1 MIYYAKYHKDGN
13 SFIITEQ
20 QDICGENKKTLAE
33 TLCRQDT
40 NIGADSLTV
49 CDTSQHFISMVSY
62 SRNGMRQP
70 LNGNGIACL
79 IQYCYEYG
87 FLLEREAYIKTD
99 AALVGVKIKKTSPFT
114 TAVYLPPAIFS
125 AESCCMPE
133 SVYTEE
139 IYIER
144 EKTMK
149 RIFSLLLVVVLV
161 FGTTSVYAL
170 SWTPTS
176 EPCKTYTINIV
187 KYELIPG
194 DVGNSFRVNPNTT
207 ARKGEYAYYSIEVY
221 NADNQKVDP
230 GKLIVTDMAAPTNL
244 DNGLYAALV
253 TGSRPMLTYSIEEKT
268 SLQELHYNNMP
279 ITISGDTVTIG
290 KLVFTRSVSGVVT
303 DVHFDGNILELT
315 KELTALN
322 MTPEDV
328 YNGKVCMSND
338 VLIQNFGMICKQT
351 ATSKWYNDA
360 DAIKNITIPKTG
372 DAPLNALFVAL
383 VTLVTTGVAICF
395 SCRFKQKKD

>member
-1 MIYYAKYHKDGN
+1 
-13 SFIITEQ
+13 
-20 QDICGENKKTLAE
+20 
-33 TLCRQDT
+33 
-40 NIGADSLTV
+40 
-49 CDTSQHFISMVSY
+49 
-62 SRNGMRQP
+62 
-70 LNGNGIACL
+70 
-79 IQYCYEYG
+79 
-87 FLLEREAYIKTD
+87 
-99 AALVGVKIKKTSPFT
+99 
-114 TAVYLPPAIFS
+114 
-125 AESCCMPE
+125 
-133 SVYTEE
+133 
-139 IYIER
+139 
-144 EKTMK
+144 MK

-328 YNGKVCMSND
+328 YNGKVCMGND

>member
-1 MIYYAKYHKDGN
+1 
-13 SFIITEQ
+13 
-20 QDICGENKKTLAE
+20 
-33 TLCRQDT
+33 
-40 NIGADSLTV
+40 
-49 CDTSQHFISMVSY
+49 
-62 SRNGMRQP
+62 
-70 LNGNGIACL
+70 
-79 IQYCYEYG
+79 
-87 FLLEREAYIKTD
+87 
-99 AALVGVKIKKTSPFT
+99 
-114 TAVYLPPAIFS
+114 
-125 AESCCMPE
+125 
-133 SVYTEE
+133 
-139 IYIER
+139 
-144 EKTMK
+144 MK

-170 SWTPTS
+170 SWTSTS

-290 KLVFTRSVSGVVT
+290 KLVFTRSVSGVAVK
-303 DVHFDGNILELT
+303 LYPSS
-315 KELTALN
+315 K
-322 MTPEDV
+322 
-328 YNGKVCMSND
+328 
-338 VLIQNFGMICKQT
+338 
-351 ATSKWYNDA
+351 TSVK
-360 DAIKNITIPKTG
+360 
-372 DAPLNALFVAL
+372 
-383 VTLVTTGVAICF
+383 
-395 SCRFKQKKD
+395 S

>member
-1 MIYYAKYHKDGN
+1 MLANEDMARVESEAGIIATLIHHPDFSYYSEQLLPNHFTNEENRYIYQAICSLARDG
-13 SFIITEQ
+13 
-20 QDICGENKKTLAE
+20 
-33 TLCRQDT
+33 
-40 NIGADSLTV
+40 
-49 CDTSQHFISMVSY
+49 
-62 SRNGMRQP
+62 
-70 LNGNGIACL
+70 
-79 IQYCYEYG
+79 
-87 FLLEREAYIKTD
+87 
-99 AALVGVKIKKTSPFT
+99 
-114 TAVYLPPAIFS
+114 
-125 AESCCMPE
+125 
-133 SVYTEE
+133 
-139 IYIER
+139 IER
-144 EKTMK
+144 
-149 RIFSLLLVVVLV
+149 ID
-161 FGTTSVYAL
+161 
-170 SWTPTS
+170 P
-176 EPCKTYTINIV
+176 
-187 KYELIPG
+187 
-194 DVGNSFRVNPNTT
+194 
-207 ARKGEYAYYSIEVY
+207 YAYYSIEVY

>member
-1 MIYYAKYHKDGN
+1 
-13 SFIITEQ
+13 
-20 QDICGENKKTLAE
+20 
-33 TLCRQDT
+33 
-40 NIGADSLTV
+40 
-49 CDTSQHFISMVSY
+49 
-62 SRNGMRQP
+62 
-70 LNGNGIACL
+70 
-79 IQYCYEYG
+79 
-87 FLLEREAYIKTD
+87 
-99 AALVGVKIKKTSPFT
+99 
-114 TAVYLPPAIFS
+114 
-125 AESCCMPE
+125 
-133 SVYTEE
+133 
-139 IYIER
+139 
-144 EKTMK
+144 MK

-170 SWTPTS
+170 SWTSTS

-244 DNGLYAALV
+244 GNGLYAALV

-395 SCRFKQKKD
+395 SVLHVEMGLVIISQPHYFLRQQGGWLS

>member
-1 MIYYAKYHKDGN
+1 
-13 SFIITEQ
+13 
-20 QDICGENKKTLAE
+20 
-33 TLCRQDT
+33 
-40 NIGADSLTV
+40 
-49 CDTSQHFISMVSY
+49 
-62 SRNGMRQP
+62 
-70 LNGNGIACL
+70 
-79 IQYCYEYG
+79 
-87 FLLEREAYIKTD
+87 
-99 AALVGVKIKKTSPFT
+99 
-114 TAVYLPPAIFS
+114 
-125 AESCCMPE
+125 
-133 SVYTEE
+133 
-139 IYIER
+139 
-144 EKTMK
+144 MK

-170 SWTPTS
+170 SWTSTS

-360 DAIKNITIPKTG
+360 DAIKKHTIPKTG

>member
-1 MIYYAKYHKDGN
+1 
-13 SFIITEQ
+13 
-20 QDICGENKKTLAE
+20 
-33 TLCRQDT
+33 
-40 NIGADSLTV
+40 
-49 CDTSQHFISMVSY
+49 
-62 SRNGMRQP
+62 
-70 LNGNGIACL
+70 
-79 IQYCYEYG
+79 
-87 FLLEREAYIKTD
+87 
-99 AALVGVKIKKTSPFT
+99 
-114 TAVYLPPAIFS
+114 
-125 AESCCMPE
+125 
-133 SVYTEE
+133 
-139 IYIER
+139 
-144 EKTMK
+144 MK

-170 SWTPTS
+170 SWTSTS

-187 KYELIPG
+187 KYELI
-194 DVGNSFRVNPNTT
+194 
-207 ARKGEYAYYSIEVY
+207 
-221 NADNQKVDP
+221 
-230 GKLIVTDMAAPTNL
+230 
-244 DNGLYAALV
+244 

-372 DAPLNALFVAL
+372 DAPLNALFIAL
-383 VTLVTTGVAICF
+383 VTLVTTGAAICF